1 VPQLNVSMQYWC
13 LSAWFRKSR
22 GYDCETRIL
31 NPVCFC
37 ASPRAKRLSGPPNVL
52 LGQSVSCLSCAA
64 HNRTDTRSIGPNAY
78 RSLFF
83 CSDQDRTSG
92 AKLDTSYQ
100 STSDAWLQLYGTPYQ
115 RAGTMYLGDPPKTPE
130 PPATI
135 KLPTR
140 AWAPTNPNGALQASL
155 TDRTVFQVCVAIME
169 ARNLERHRGRIYM
182 RVAAIHGLSQDCMR
196 TSDAASDRCEWAHE
210 VATFQAEQN
219 TGGLSFQVW
228 DRPAGRFASLKSDK
242 LLASATLPWSEVHA
256 QPGLALNKTF
266 VVDTTGKCKRG
277 EKPPTLRV
285 AVSITPRVQGPY
297 LFRTWPLTKI
307 TDDKG
312 ENAYPQSEGRWL
324 TRIIKD
330 HTGANTAVL
339 RTQ

>member
-1 VPQLNVSMQYWC
+1 MSSSDNHQWASLVQPTIAQTRFDTVPSDPTLTAPLPC
-13 LSAWFRKSR
+13 
-22 GYDCETRIL
+22 
-31 NPVCFC
+31 
-37 ASPRAKRLSGPPNVL
+37 
-52 LGQSVSCLSCAA
+52 
-64 HNRTDTRSIGPNAY
+64 
-78 RSLFF
+78 

-92 AKLDTSYQ
+92 ARLDTSYQ
-100 STSDAWLQLYGTPYQ
+100 STSDAWCQLYGTPYQ
-115 RAGTMYLGDPPKTPE
+115 RAGTMYLGDPPKIPE
-130 PPATI
+130 RPTTI

-140 AWAPTNPNGALQASL
+140 AWSPTNPNGALQASL
-155 TDRTVFQVCVAIME
+155 TNRTVFQVCVAVME
-169 ARNLERHRGRIYM
+169 ARNLERHRGRIYV
-182 RVAAIHGLSQDCMR
+182 RVAPISGLSQDCMR
-196 TSDAASDRCEWAHE
+196 TSDAASDGCAWAHE
-210 VATFQAEQN
+210 VATFQAEQK

-242 LLASATLPWSEVHA
+242 LLGSATLLWSEVQA
-256 QPGLALNKTF
+256 QPGLALNKTLALA
-266 VVDTTGKCKRG
+266 TTGKCKVG

-285 AVSITPRVQGPY
+285 AVSITPPVQGPY
-297 LFRTWPLTKI
+297 LLRTWPLTKI